1 MTKAIDLRLPSY
13 SQEIHAGE
21 YPQFDGGGEAWC
33 SPTSTSMVVA
43 YWGRGPAR
51 SDYAY
56 VYGDYPNA
64 VDPWVDYAARYTFD
78 YHYDGAGNW
87 PFNTAYAAHFGLEA
101 EVTQLRS
108 LAEAEQFIK
117 AGIPLVASI
126 AFQPNKLDG
135 FLFRG
140 TDGHLLVIGGF
151 TAGGDVISYD
161 PASASDAT
169 VRHVYD
175 RAQFEKAWMSASG
188 GIVYVIHPA
197 SVPLPP
203 LERQLVGLRYQFV
216 DCRWELGTPGA
227 GRELYREGHIPG
239 ASFLD
244 VDADLSATP
253 GPRGRHPL
261 PEPDDFARA
270 AGRAGIGAG
279 VFVVAYGNMGG
290 AERSVV
296 AAAPLRP
303 RRLRRHRLRR
313 RGVARS
319 LPGAEAIEPAELHA
333 ATARRRHDRGRGA
346 RTAAVKSSWSW
357 TRAPRRAGAARRI
370 AIDKVPGRIPGAL
383 NAPWNEPPPALPAGE
398 LVAYCGSG
406 VTAAVLLHRL
416 HLPGREGSSTPARGA
431 SGSSSACRSS
441 ALGGRRCRAAE
452 VREVRLP
459 AVRDLRRREPD
470 EEHRGRG
477 PRRMHELHARLFQ
490 RAGFPSG
497 GCTARTP

>member
-1 MTKAIDLRLPSY
+1 MIRGTLAALAAALFLVAPANAAQPYHVRYHAFALPKTVVTFDNAPEGVWTSPWFQTGFGFTELVSSWNADTPAGTWIQIDMRATTDRATTTKWYTMGRWAYGDGDIQRTSVGGQGDADGFVSIDTFFAKDHPLTSYQLRVTLYRVAGSSATPRLTRIGAVASDPINSNPYVPSATTITKAIDLRVPSY

-56 VYGDYPNA
+56 VYTDYPN
-64 VDPWVDYAARYTFD
+64 VIDPWVDYAARYTFD

-101 EVTQLRS
+101 EVTQLHS
-108 LAEAEQFIK
+108 LAEAEQFVK

-151 TAGGDVISYD
+151 TASGDVISYD

-203 LERQLVGLRYQFV
+203 S
-216 DCRWELGTPGA
+216 T
-227 GRELYREGHIPG
+227 
-239 ASFLD
+239 
-244 VDADLSATP
+244 
-253 GPRGRHPL
+253 
-261 PEPDDFARA
+261 
-270 AGRAGIGAG
+270 
-279 VFVVAYGNMGG
+279 GN
-290 AERSVV
+290 
-296 AAAPLRP
+296 
-303 RRLRRHRLRR
+303 
-313 RGVARS
+313 
-319 LPGAEAIEPAELHA
+319 
-333 ATARRRHDRGRGA
+333 
-346 RTAAVKSSWSW
+346 W
-357 TRAPRRAGAARRI
+357 
-370 AIDKVPGRIPGAL
+370 
-383 NAPWNEPPPALPAGE
+383 
-398 LVAYCGSG
+398 
-406 VTAAVLLHRL
+406 
-416 HLPGREGSSTPARGA
+416 
-431 SGSSSACRSS
+431 
-441 ALGGRRCRAAE
+441 
-452 VREVRLP
+452 
-459 AVRDLRRREPD
+459 
-470 EEHRGRG
+470 
-477 PRRMHELHARLFQ
+477 
-490 RAGFPSG
+490 
-497 GCTARTP
+497 